1 MQGTGSQSLPRRRTF
16 LACDACKFKKSR
28 CDGDRPKCGR
38 CMKVDVDC
46 VYTLNDRDKRMAQRN
61 SWIARQYL
69 NQPSRADA
77 SAPTAPRTSSSPVE
91 MDGDTQDTPSTINSE
106 HVPRPLLRQPARDMK
121 PKHTSPSDP
130 PMSESLADV
139 LATNAFDQLSNGEV
153 GYFGSSTNHGFFWC
167 LSGAIANLGY
177 KASRSQAQR
186 ASPTSDMRGSRSS
199 VLRKSLTHTTLHE
212 SIQKYPSN
220 EELVAR
226 FFDNIGYVL
235 PYVDEVSIMGKLHVL
250 DEDANESCPSTQSWQ
265 ALLNIVLAYALYTID
280 GPSPE
285 PFYRRVINLLYGMA
299 IHLSTIQT
307 CAIVVE

>member
-1 MQGTGSQSLPRRRTF
+1 MWT
-16 LACDACKFKKSR
+16 
-28 CDGDRPKCGR
+28 
-38 CMKVDVDC
+38 V
-46 VYTLNDRDKRMAQRN
+46 N

-77 SAPTAPRTSSSPVE
+77 SAPTAPRTSSSPVVI
-91 MDGDTQDTPSTINSE
+91 DGDTQYTPSTINSE
-106 HVPRPLLRQPARDMK
+106 HVPRPLLRQPACDMK
-121 PKHTSPSDP
+121 PNHTSPSDP
-130 PMSESLADV
+130 PLSESLADV

-186 ASPTSDMRGSRSS
+186 ASPTSDMRGSRSR
-199 VLRKSLTHTTLHE
+199 VLRKSLPHATPHE
-212 SIQKYPSN
+212 SVQEYPSN

-226 FFDNIGYVL
+226 FFDTIGDVL

-307 CAIVVE
+307 CTIVVE

>member
-1 MQGTGSQSLPRRRTF
+1 M
-16 LACDACKFKKSR
+16 
-28 CDGDRPKCGR
+28 
-38 CMKVDVDC
+38 
-46 VYTLNDRDKRMAQRN
+46 
-61 SWIARQYL
+61 I
-69 NQPSRADA
+69 
-77 SAPTAPRTSSSPVE
+77 
-91 MDGDTQDTPSTINSE
+91 DGDTQYTPSTINSE
-106 HVPRPLLRQPARDMK
+106 HVPRPLLRQPACDMK
-121 PKHTSPSDP
+121 PNHTSPSDP
-130 PMSESLADV
+130 PLSESLADV

-153 GYFGSSTNHGFFWC
+153 GYFGKKGSLHCTSIILLISLTPSAGSSTNHGFFWC

-186 ASPTSDMRGSRSS
+186 ASPTSDMRGSRSR
-199 VLRKSLTHTTLHE
+199 VLRKSLPHATPHE
-212 SIQKYPSN
+212 SVQEYPSN

-226 FFDNIGYVL
+226 FFDTIGDVL

-307 CAIVVE
+307 CKHLMKM